1 MGGPTWSSA
10 WGNDVMGDRSRR
22 DPSGHG
28 EVTAGPDLVE
38 ASREG
43 TRRRRRRK
51 SRDDRRASVDC
62 RRPGRGA
69 VEETG

>member
-1 MGGPTWSSA
+1 
-10 WGNDVMGDRSRR
+10 MGDRARR

-28 EVTAGPDLVE
+28 EVMAGPDLVE

-43 TRRRRRRK
+43 TRRRRGRK
-51 SRDDRRASVDC
+51 SRDDRRASVDR